1 MFKGIF
7 KLFFSPLIKIYLFI
21 FGRKIFQKINNKLYL
36 LVIKSMGFSNYG
48 DHYQTG
54 EKKFIE
60 LIKGELN
67 FCLDIGANI
76 GTYSK
81 LLINNTSSKVFSFE
95 PLEDAF
101 RELEKLANNQ
111 TYKDRLKVYNFALG
125 ESNKKE
131 KLYYSNTKSQLASF
145 LEDANKLSFVNKKNN
160 FSKIVEIKKLDDF
173 VDVINVDLIKID
185 TEGYEMNVLKG
196 GINFISKKKP
206 KFIQIEFNWHQ
217 LFTNNSLIDFSR
229 ELKNYEA
236 FRIIPYGYPLI
247 KVNPERP
254 ENNIYHLS
262 NYVFIRRDIANRYI

>member
-1 MFKGIF
+1 MFKKVL
-7 KLFFSPLIKIYLFI
+7 KLSLVPLIRIYLFI
-21 FGRKIFQKINNKLYL
+21 FGRKVFQRINKKLFL

-48 DHYQTG
+48 NHYQTG

-60 LIKGELN
+60 LIKDELN

-81 LLINNTSSKVFSFE
+81 LLIDDTSSKVFSFE

-111 TYKDRLKVYNFALG
+111 SYKDRLKIYNFAFG

-173 VDVINVDLIKID
+173 VDVKNVDLIKID

-196 GINFISKKKP
+196 GRNFISKKKP

>member
-1 MFKGIF
+1 MFKGIL
-7 KLFFSPLIKIYLFI
+7 KLFLFPLIRIHLFI
-21 FGRKIFQKINNKLYL
+21 FGRKIFQNINNKLFL

-60 LIKGELN
+60 LIKDELN

-81 LLINNTSSKVFSFE
+81 LLIHNTSSKVFSFE

-111 TYKDRLKVYNFALG
+111 IYKDRLKVYNFAFG

-160 FSKIVEIKKLDDF
+160 FSKIVQIKKLDDF
-173 VDVINVDLIKID
+173 TDVINVDLIKID

-196 GINFISKKKP
+196 SRNFISKKKP

>member
-262 NYVFIRRDIANRYI
+262 NYVFIRRDISNRYI

>member
-1 MFKGIF
+1 
-7 KLFFSPLIKIYLFI
+7 
-21 FGRKIFQKINNKLYL
+21 
-36 LVIKSMGFSNYG
+36 MGFSNYG
-48 DHYQTG
+48 NHYQTG

-67 FCLDIGANI
+67 FCLDIGANT

-81 LLINNTSSKVFSFE
+81 LLIDDTSSKVFSFE

-101 RELEKLANNQ
+101 KELEKLANNQ
-111 TYKDRLKVYNFALG
+111 IYRDRLKVYNFAFG

-173 VDVINVDLIKID
+173 VDVKNVDLIKID

-196 GINFISKKKP
+196 GRNFISKKKP

>member
-1 MFKGIF
+1 MFKEVL
-7 KLFFSPLIKIYLFI
+7 KLFLVPLVRIYLFI
-21 FGRKIFQKINNKLYL
+21 FGRKNFQNINNKLFL

-48 DHYQTG
+48 DHHQTG
-54 EKKFIE
+54 EKNFIE
-60 LIKGELN
+60 LIKNELN

-81 LLINNTSSKVFSFE
+81 LLIHNTSSKVFSFE

-101 RELEKLANNQ
+101 RELEKLANNEI
-111 TYKDRLKVYNFALG
+111 YKDRLKVYNFAFG

-145 LEDANKLSFVNKKNN
+145 LEDANKLSFVDKKNN
-160 FSKIVEIKKLDDF
+160 FSKLVEIKKLDDF
-173 VDVINVDLIKID
+173 VDVMNVDLIKID

-196 GINFISKKKP
+196 SRNFISKIKP